1 MARRLGEY
9 LIEQGVLSPRQL
21 QEALRSQRIFG
32 GSLGTHLVELGLLAE
47 DALVDALASIHSVR
61 AAYRTEVLSAPPE
74 VVALLSPD
82 FAKRHRAIPF
92 RVDGDDLH
100 LAIQNPADSLAV
112 HEAAFLTGFNVVP
125 FVTLERVLRD
135 ALLGFHRLE
144 PTKSR
149 PAIDTAPQVLP
160 QRAEP
165 TRSSTD
171 EEPRAQQRANTPWSL
186 RDVAQRLAEATH
198 RDEILDLLV
207 SEVARFFPRAAVF
220 AIKADEA
227 VLHRSH
233 GLSIGEGR
241 VVSVSLS
248 DSSVLSFAKQSA
260 EIHYGPVAATPANQ
274 DFYTLLGGRA
284 PKAALVLPVLVKGR
298 LVCVLY
304 GDDLD
309 EASPAPDFH
318 RLRKAVALASLAL
331 EILILR
337 GKILRDV

>member
-32 GSLGTHLVELGLLAE
+32 GSLGTHLVELGLVTE
-47 DALVDALASIHSVR
+47 DRLVDALASIHGIQPVR
-61 AAYRTEVLSAPPE
+61 RAEVLSALPE

-112 HEAAFLTGFNVVP
+112 HEAAFLTGFNVIP
-125 FVTLERVLRD
+125 FVTLERVLRE
-135 ALLGFHRLE
+135 ALLAFHRLE
-144 PTKSR
+144 PAKSR
-149 PAIDTAPQVLP
+149 PPTESAPPSTHSSPVDP
-160 QRAEP
+160 QSVSVETP
-165 TRSSTD
+165 TR
-171 EEPRAQQRANTPWSL
+171 PLGNTPWSL
-186 RDVAQRLAEATH
+186 REVAQRLANATQ
-198 RDEILDLLV
+198 RDEVLDLLV
-207 SEVARFFPRAAVF
+207 AEVARFFPRAAVF
-220 AIKADEA
+220 AVKNDEA

-233 GLSIGEGR
+233 GLSTGAGR
-241 VVSVSLS
+241 VVSVSFS
-248 DSSVLSFAKQSA
+248 EASVLSTAK
-260 EIHYGPVAATPANQ
+260 ETPDVHFGPVAATPANQ

-284 PKAALVLPVLVKGR
+284 PKAALVLPVLVKNR

-304 GDDLD
+304 GDDL
-309 EASPAPDFH
+309 EQASPTPDFQ
-318 RLRKAVALASLAL
+318 RLRKVATLASLAL
-331 EILILR
+331 EIMILR

>member
-32 GSLGTHLVELGLLAE
+32 GSLGTHLVELGLVAE
-47 DALVDALASIHSVR
+47 DRLVDALASIHGVQPVR
-61 AAYRTEVLSAPPE
+61 RAEVLSALPE

-92 RVDGDDLH
+92 RVDGDDLY

-112 HEAAFLTGFNVVP
+112 HEAAFLTGFNVLP

-135 ALLGFHRLE
+135 ALLAFHRLE
-144 PTKSR
+144 PARSR
-149 PAIDTAPQVLP
+149 PPAD
-160 QRAEP
+160 P
-165 TRSSTD
+165 TPTSPPTSPLDSQSVSPDMQARLLG
-171 EEPRAQQRANTPWSL
+171 NTPWSL
-186 RDVAQRLAEATH
+186 RDVAQRLSEATQ
-198 RDEILDLLV
+198 RDEVLDLLV
-207 SEVARFFPRAAVF
+207 AEVARFFPRAAVF
-220 AIKADEA
+220 AVRNDEA

-241 VVSVSLS
+241 VVSVSFFEA
-248 DSSVLSFAKQSA
+248 SVLSAAK
-260 EIHYGPVAATPANQ
+260 ETPDVHFGPVAATPANQ

-284 PKAALVLPVLVKGR
+284 PKAALVLPVLVKNR

-304 GDDLD
+304 GDDLE
-309 EASPAPDFH
+309 EASPTPDFQ
-318 RLRKAVALASLAL
+318 RLRKVAALASLAL

-337 GKILRDV
+337 GKILRDL